1 MPSSCVRLR
10 APRRS
15 VVPLVSPVP
24 VTFTV
29 IIPTLNEAG
38 VIQTTLLHTA
48 GLGFDDIVVVDGGS
62 TDDTRRLVEGV
73 AARSAPS
80 VRVVDSTAGRATQLN
95 TGAAACTADVL
106 VFLHADSHLPSSARL
121 LIEDALA
128 DPAVVGGRFDIRFD
142 RPSIWGRIVSSLMNL
157 RSRLTRISTGDQ
169 AIFVRR
175 HTFDRLGGFSDIP
188 IMEDID
194 FSTRLKRTG
203 ATAAIRERVT
213 TSFRRWEQQGPLRT
227 IFLMWCLR
235 FLYWIGINPRRLANL
250 YAAVR

>member
-1 MPSSCVRLR
+1 MT
-10 APRRS
+10 A
-15 VVPLVSPVP
+15 LVSPVP

-29 IIPTLNEAG
+29 IIPTLNEAR

-48 GLGFDDIVVVDGGS
+48 SLGFDDIVVVDGGS
-62 TDDTRRLVEGV
+62 SDDTKRLVEAV
-73 AARSAPS
+73 AVRSAHS
-80 VRVVDSTAGRATQLN
+80 ISATVRLMDSTAGRARQFN

-106 VFLHADSHLPSSARL
+106 VFLHADSHLPTNARL
-121 LIEDALA
+121 LIERALA

-142 RPSIWGRIVSSLMNL
+142 RPSMWGRMISSLMNL

-175 HTFDRLGGFSDIP
+175 RTFDRLGGFSDIP

-194 FSTRLKRTG
+194 FSRRLKRTG

-227 IFLMWCLR
+227 ILLMWCLR
-235 FLYWIGINPRRLANL
+235 FLYWIGISPHRIANF
-250 YAAVR
+250 YADVR